1 MMDGWMERWMNEWMD
16 GFVRKEYFHF
26 RLAHFSHFQQSN
38 IIISMTKMIPL
49 DILFTEQKALCSI
62 IIF

>member
-1 MMDGWMERWMNEWMD
+1 MD

-26 RLAHFSHFQQSN
+26 RLAHFLHFQQSN

-49 DILFTEQKALCSI
+49 DIIFTEQKALCSI
-62 IIF
+62 IFNKDL